1 MIYPL
6 SQQNRNTK
14 GYKTLTGTSDMNKKL
29 LLMGVTM
36 SILAIAFSTN
46 QIMAQNVTTNA
57 SNAVGNVTAAANQT
71 ASELG
76 KNASSV
82 LNNTGDKVGS
92 AIGELKQNVSNV
104 GSELGQNASDV
115 GTDILNQTE
124 DALKKAG
131 TGAADVLS
139 NISGEI
145 KEGINGK

>member
-1 MIYPL
+1 
-6 SQQNRNTK
+6 
-14 GYKTLTGTSDMNKKL
+14 MNKKL
-29 LLMGVTM
+29 LSM
-36 SILAIAFSTN
+36 SGTISFLILAISANITFG
-46 QIMAQNVTTNA
+46 QNVTTNA
-57 SNAVGNVTAAANQT
+57 SNAAGNMTAAANQT

-76 KNASSV
+76 QNASSA

-92 AIGELKQNVSNV
+92 TLGELKQNVSNV
-104 GSELGQNASDV
+104 GSELGQNASNV
-115 GTDILNQTE
+115 GTEILNKTE